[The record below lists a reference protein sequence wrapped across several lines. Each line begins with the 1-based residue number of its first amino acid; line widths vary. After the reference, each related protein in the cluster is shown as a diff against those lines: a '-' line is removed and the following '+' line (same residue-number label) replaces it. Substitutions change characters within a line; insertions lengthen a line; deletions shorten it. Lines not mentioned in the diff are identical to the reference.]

1 MKYLSMMAALLLL
14 ITTNLMAE
22 SERLHSRIQFADDS
36 ASITFISTLPSETDR
51 HFSLENLVTFLE
63 HTDSLIPHDLIIQI
77 NLESDLLI
85 VGMKFD
91 SYDPTDDASGLLA
104 LNPEL
109 ANGTR
114 EEFELGQ
121 LDYSGTEL
129 YLKRIRQWFQMAM
142 TNYTLATPRSERTW
156 LQGVSTRYFVSFE
169 KLNGIEL
176 LFGFDYREEFIP
188 IGLMLVLNNQTAQ
201 VPFPPEQ
208 YRNDVDHTI
217 IIYGPKYSTSASVQ
231 QYGQAVY
238 QFMEVPYTSEAEPRS
253 SGNLYPGTFSNPSG
267 AYRSIELLS
276 ENRCRITA
284 GFSPYPVYS
293 ANYYRSG
300 NRIIVTSD
308 QGDLEFEIIDSNTLR
323 GIGYARGTYSRE

>member
-1 MKYLSMMAALLLL
+1 MNKLMIAVSLLLL
-14 ITTNLMAE
+14 GSLNLTAE
-22 SERLHSRIQFADDS
+22 DLRLHSRTQFADNT
-36 ASITFISTLPSETDR
+36 ASITLVTNLPNETDR
-51 HFSLENLVTFLE
+51 HFSLENLLTFLE
-63 HTDSLIPHDLIIQI
+63 HTDGLIPHDLSIQL
-77 NLESDLLI
+77 NLNSDLLI
-85 VGMKFD
+85 IGLKFD
-91 SYDPTDDASGLLA
+91 SYDPVGEASGLLR
-104 LNPEL
+104 LSSEL
-109 ANGTR
+109 SYGTR
-114 EEFELGQ
+114 EEFELGR
-121 LDYSGTEL
+121 LDYSATVQ
-129 YLKRIRQWFQMAM
+129 YLNRIRQWFQMAM
-142 TNYTLATPRSERTW
+142 SNYTLATSASQRSW
-156 LQGVSTRYFVSFE
+156 LQGVSTRYFATFA
-169 KLNGIEL
+169 KTNGIEL

-217 IIYGPKYSTSASVQ
+217 IIYGPKYSTSTSVQ

-238 QFMEVPYTSEAEPRS
+238 QFMEVPFNNDAEPRS